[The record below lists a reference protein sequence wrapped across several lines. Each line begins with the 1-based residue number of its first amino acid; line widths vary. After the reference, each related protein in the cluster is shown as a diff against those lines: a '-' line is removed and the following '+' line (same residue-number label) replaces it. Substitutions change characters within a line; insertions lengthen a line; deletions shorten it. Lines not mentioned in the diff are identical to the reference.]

1 MPIMFLNMAHGERT
15 LAIPVP
21 SSSSHL
27 LCQHFTFMVTKP
39 HVKRFSRMTKEMTHS
54 HRLDLLTDGLLHYG
68 RKKSTDIEVHILQ
81 RRDKAEKTSQLV
93 TEDLSRV
100 LMEAPVSVSELDV
113 RRWRDEERLLAE
125 HKQRPKDSVSKLK
138 REYVLLLLHRHNIG
152 LNDNLTALE
161 RKLKIPVRWEIS
173 DPALVAT
180 LRDMDMQDRTQ
191 LLSTA
196 RAEAKERMF
205 LISLKKKY
213 PDGQAIAIKL
223 SKQIQL
229 TNKRTAKAVKRYNS
243 IKWPPQNASFPRQIE
258 VTEAYDPSSPV
269 YLCLDDGSPVCET
282 DPLPASLKR
291 RAIDALTLKD
301 QALEESG
308 MVLQEMRA
316 VIEYLHLQHAVVK
329 KAVDDHHHQS
339 GQRAALIKHTIHLEK
354 RLHMATNMFSAYIEL
369 PTPPA
374 FYLET
379 LDSVF
384 VPPSSEVLEQDDE
397 EEDELEEEEE
407 EDLRWG

>member
-1 MPIMFLNMAHGERT
+1 
-15 LAIPVP
+15 
-21 SSSSHL
+21 
-27 LCQHFTFMVTKP
+27 
-39 HVKRFSRMTKEMTHS
+39 
-54 HRLDLLTDGLLHYG
+54 
-68 RKKSTDIEVHILQ
+68 
-81 RRDKAEKTSQLV
+81 
-93 TEDLSRV
+93 
-100 LMEAPVSVSELDV
+100 MEAPVSVSELDV

-125 HKQRPKDSVSKLK
+125 HKQRPKGSVSKLK

-196 RAEAKERMF
+196 RAEAKER
-205 LISLKKKY
+205 
-213 PDGQAIAIKL
+213 
-223 SKQIQL
+223 
-229 TNKRTAKAVKRYNS
+229 
-243 IKWPPQNASFPRQIE
+243 
-258 VTEAYDPSSPV
+258 
-269 YLCLDDGSPVCET
+269 
-282 DPLPASLKR
+282 SLKR

-301 QALEESG
+301 RALEESG

-354 RLHMATNMFSAYIEL
+354 RLHMATNMFSAFIEL

-407 EDLRWG
+407 ENLRWG